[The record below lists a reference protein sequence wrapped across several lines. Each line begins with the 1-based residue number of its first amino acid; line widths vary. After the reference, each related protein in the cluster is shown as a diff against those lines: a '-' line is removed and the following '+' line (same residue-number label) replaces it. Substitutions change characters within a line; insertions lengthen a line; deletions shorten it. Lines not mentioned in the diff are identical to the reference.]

1 MIAGILDT
9 SVVHRLSDQL
19 IGDAVEDG
27 VADGR
32 LALCA
37 PVVFEVCFSARNAPD
52 LAGLRDDLDAFPM
65 VRTHQATFDR
75 ALEVQAALAETGRH
89 PGALPNPGVLAT
101 SNAVGTPALLPD
113 GSPSELSV
121 PGPLRGE
128 SRSRLAVTDTEI
140 EADVT
145 EVRDIYDGDETM
157 RPAALDDVDGHTDLA
172 EVYPDDERRGE

>member
-89 PGALPNPGVLAT
+89 RAASMT
-101 SNAVGTPALLPD
+101 DLLVAAAAEAND
-113 GSPSELSV
+113 
-121 PGPLRGE
+121 
-128 SRSRLAVTDTEI
+128 LAVIHYD
-140 EADVT
+140 ADF
-145 EVRDIYDGDETM
+145 
-157 RPAALDDVDGHTDLA
+157 DLIA
-172 EVYPDDERRGE
+172 EVTGQRAEWVVPRGWVA